1 MRSKRAKKAAP
12 RRKRQSRAIANALA
26 VDSTPPLTE
35 DERVA
40 RSIALAGSVLRFRNA
55 ASEALNGLL
64 VRMIAENAPMYASA
78 FSTPTEQAR
87 PCVMVLAV
95 GEEDCAMLTQ
105 AIQLVHK
112 NRNAEDTEEQNA

>member
-1 MRSKRAKKAAP
+1 LRSKRSHKPAP
-12 RRKRQSRAIANALA
+12 RRKRQSRAVANALA
-26 VDSTPPLTE
+26 IDPTPPLTE

-40 RSIALAGSVLRFRNA
+40 RSIALAGSVLRFRNI

-87 PCVMVLAV
+87 PCLLVLAV
-95 GEEDCAMLTQ
+95 GEEDTAMLAQ
-105 AIQLVHK
+105 AIQLVNK
-112 NRNAEDTEEQNA
+112 NRNEEDSQEQNA